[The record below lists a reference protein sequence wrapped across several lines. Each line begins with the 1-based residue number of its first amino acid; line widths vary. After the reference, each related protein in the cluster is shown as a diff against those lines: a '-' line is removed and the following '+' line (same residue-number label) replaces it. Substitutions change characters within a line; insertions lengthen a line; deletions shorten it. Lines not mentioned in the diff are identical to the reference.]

1 MAFLRSTRV
10 REEATRVRLE
20 AAATVDTGDEPSMGS
35 VGITPAGELYMIEEL
50 YVTRPVAMAVP
61 AYRRARTLI
70 ASTLAQLPIDQLA
83 PDGARIPSIPFLRR
97 PDPDRVR
104 SAILADTYADLCD
117 HGVAYW
123 RNPEWDRPTGWRYP
137 DASGPARK
145 HRSVKHLPFDDV
157 LDVDATSYRVRVD
170 DTEQTLPAYAV
181 LGFECSAGGW
191 LRDGARVVSTARL
204 LENAARMYARTP
216 QPTTVVKN
224 NGPRKTPAQVT
235 ELLDA
240 LELAR
245 RDRAIAY
252 VGRDVDLEAF
262 GFDAKQIALAEARAA
277 ATLDMA
283 RLTGVP
289 AAYLS
294 QGIADASMTYSTTTQ
309 QRLDLHATMLPF
321 ATAVEERLSFD
332 DVTGDGVT
340 TRHDFAPFLRVD
352 PKLRAELAAIYVPL
366 EVMTADEAR
375 QLEGLLPGGK
385 PL

>member
-1 MAFLRSTRV
+1 MRSTRV
-10 REEATRVRLE
+10 REEAARVRLE
-20 AAATVDTGDEPSMGS
+20 AAATVDTGHEPSMGS

-61 AYRRARTLI
+61 SYRRARTLI
-70 ASTLAQLPIDQLA
+70 ASTLAQLALEQLA
-83 PDGARIPSIPFLRR
+83 PDGSRLPSIPFLRR
-97 PDPDRVR
+97 PDVDRVR
-104 SAILADTYADLCD
+104 SAILGDTYADLCD
-117 HGVAYW
+117 YGVAYW
-123 RNPEWDRPTGWRYP
+123 RNPSWDRPDGWRYANSSP
-137 DASGPARK
+137 SVRK
-145 HRSVKHLPFDDV
+145 HKAVKHLPFDDV
-157 LDVDATSYRVRVD
+157 VDVDATSYRVKID
-170 DTEQTLPAYAV
+170 DVEKTLPAYAV
-181 LGFECSAGGW
+181 IGFECSAGGW

-224 NGPRKTPAQVT
+224 NGPRKTPDQVT

-240 LELAR
+240 LEIAR

-252 VGRDVDLEAF
+252 VGRDVELEAF

-294 QGIADASMTYSTTTQ
+294 QGIADSSMQYSTTTQ
-309 QRLDLHATMLPF
+309 QRLDLHATMLPY

-340 TRHDFAPFLRVD
+340 VRHDFAPFLRVD
-352 PKLRAELAAIYVPL
+352 PMLRAELAAIYVPL
-366 EVMTADEAR
+366 EVMTPDEAR
-375 QLEGLLPGGK
+375 QLEQLLPGGK